1 MEYLVTE
8 AFSKAKKEKRKTVYY
23 KDLGMISKDM
33 CMCIRMANAFLYIQ
47 PAQSRN
53 LTSLNSWKM
62 LFLPP

>member
-23 KDLGMISKDM
+23 KDLGMISDDM
-33 CMCIRMANAFLYIQ
+33 RASNNARVANAYLYIQ

-53 LTSLNSWKM
+53 LTSSSFWKM
-62 LFLPP
+62 